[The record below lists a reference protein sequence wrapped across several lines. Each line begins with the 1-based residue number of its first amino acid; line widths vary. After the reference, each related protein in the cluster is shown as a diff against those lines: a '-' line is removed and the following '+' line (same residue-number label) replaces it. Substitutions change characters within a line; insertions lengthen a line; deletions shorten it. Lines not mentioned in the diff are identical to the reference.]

1 MSAFASSA
9 QIASCAAKASYGRFR
24 KSSKSAA
31 KTSSSSR
38 QGLSVSAMAVKA
50 PELDINTKVFTKE
63 MVDVAGEQEYIVRG
77 GRDKFSLLPAAL
89 KSIKSIGVI
98 GGGVASAGASAKLSR
113 FARGSWVGG
122 PNFRQHW
129 SETGLE
135 VERRG
140 EKVGF
145 YRGERDSRRDV

>member
-9 QIASCAAKASYGRFR
+9 QIANCAAKASYGRFR

-38 QGLSVSAMAVKA
+38 RGLSVSAMAVKA

-89 KSIKSIGVI
+89 KNVKSIGVC
-98 GGGVASAGASAKLSR
+98 GWGRKRRRKRKTSAIRWRKLGWRMRFPSAL
-113 FARGSWVGG
+113 G
-122 PNFRQHW
+122 
-129 SETGLE
+129 
-135 VERRG
+135 
-140 EKVGF
+140 
-145 YRGERDSRRDV
+145 

>member
-9 QIASCAAKASYGRFR
+9 QIANCAAKASYGRFR

-38 QGLSVSAMAVKA
+38 RGLSVSAMAVKA
-50 PELDINTKVFTKE
+50 PELDINAKVFTKE

-89 KSIKSIGVI
+89 KSVKSIGVI
-98 GGGVASAGASAKLSR
+98 GWGRKRRRKRKTFEIRSRKL
-113 FARGSWVGG
+113 GW
-122 PNFRQHW
+122 
-129 SETGLE
+129 
-135 VERRG
+135 
-140 EKVGF
+140 
-145 YRGERDSRRDV
+145 